1 MMLEV
6 REDEDNI
13 EYDAK
18 TGQPSLVDNSSGDNS
33 QFSSNESKMKEF
45 IDTHGI
51 KMQIPA
57 LYVRDCKVYPG
68 NPKYMFQIINHC
80 LP

>member
-18 TGQPSLVDNSSGDNS
+18 TGQPSLVENSSGDNS
-33 QFSSNESKMKEF
+33 QFSSNESKMK
-45 IDTHGI
+45 
-51 KMQIPA
+51 
-57 LYVRDCKVYPG
+57 
-68 NPKYMFQIINHC
+68 
-80 LP
+80 